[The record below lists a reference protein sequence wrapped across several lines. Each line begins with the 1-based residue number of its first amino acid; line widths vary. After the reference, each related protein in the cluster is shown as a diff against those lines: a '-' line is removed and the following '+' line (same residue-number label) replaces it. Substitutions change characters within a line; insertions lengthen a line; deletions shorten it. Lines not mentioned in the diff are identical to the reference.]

1 MNCRIC
7 NWNCV
12 VKTFGFYKCYFNIY
26 GIKYN
31 KAKDEI
37 KKFGVEIKDF
47 QNQDFNIDNSFLVNG
62 NKVEVNK
69 IDDENVTK
77 FNEYKF
83 YTNLNIK

>member
-1 MNCRIC
+1 MNCPIC

-47 QNQDFNIDNSFLVNG
+47 
-62 NKVEVNK
+62 
-69 IDDENVTK
+69 
-77 FNEYKF
+77 
-83 YTNLNIK
+83 